1 MSWKKSLEEYYKGD
15 KMRQRICIISGPTAI
30 GKSDLSIQVAKS
42 LNGEIISADSAQVY
56 KYLNI
61 GTAKLSEEEM
71 QGIKHYMI
79 DEVYPNEKFSVALYR
94 KKAKNYIEK
103 IHAKN
108 KLPIIVGGTGLYIKS
123 LLDNLD
129 FTDSIVDENYRK
141 HIDNLAKT
149 LGNKYIHDK
158 LKDIDPISY
167 KKLHPN
173 DIRRITRALEVYKHT
188 GRPISYFQIESRKKP
203 CQYDFAYICLNAKR
217 ETIYKRIDLRVDKMI
232 DMGLISEVE
241 NLLSLGYGKD
251 LVAMQALGYKEIIC
265 YIEGIMSKTEAI
277 DLLKRNTRRYAK
289 RQLTWFRADPRVF
302 WINIE
307 GYVYPKDIIENIIR
321 FFAGKI
327 NLI

>member
-1 MSWKKSLEEYYKGD
+1 MNWKRSLKENFKGD

-79 DEVYPNEKFSVALYR
+79 DEVYPDEKFSVALYR
-94 KKAKNYIEK
+94 EKAKKYIDE
-103 IHAKN
+103 INAKD

-123 LLDNLD
+123 FLDNLD
-129 FTDSIVDENYRK
+129 FTNSIVDENYRK
-141 HIDNLAKT
+141 HIANLAKT
-149 LGNKYIHDK
+149 IGNKYIHEK

-173 DIRRITRALEVYKHT
+173 DIRRITRALEVYRHT
-188 GRPISYFQIESRKKP
+188 GKPISYYHIKSRKKS
-203 CQYDFAYICLNAKR
+203 CQYDFAYLCLNAKR
-217 ETIYKRIDLRVDKMI
+217 ETIYNRIDLRVDKMI
-232 DMGLISEVE
+232 DMGLINEVE
-241 NLLSLGYGKD
+241 GLMNLGYDKS
-251 LVAMQALGYKEIIC
+251 LVSMQALGYKEIIN
-265 YIEGIMSKTEAI
+265 YIEGRMSKEEAI
-277 DLLKRNTRRYAK
+277 EHLKRNTRRYAK
-289 RQLTWFRADPRVF
+289 RQLTWFKADSRIF

-307 GYVYPKDIIENIIR
+307 GYYNSKDIVENIIR